1 MASVC
6 LFLKDKQTEFSEL
19 VLQMVIKQTQIWV
32 LMAIL
37 VTGIACTDKK
47 VEMSSPALSEYFPL
61 TVGKYITYRVDSTVL
76 TQFGRDTTVRS
87 YRARDMVDAEIQDG
101 IGRKS
106 YRIIRSMTNLAGTNP
121 YVPAYTFEA
130 TPENTDWVE
139 YKENNLRF
147 MKLRFPIIEGF
158 QWKGNSFIDAVSL
171 NSPVR
176 YLAGWE
182 YQYQDIGQ
190 PFTVNGK
197 TYPNTLTILQRDEV
211 VPEGPFNP
219 QFFKQYDYSVE
230 VYALGIGL
238 IYKNLDHKVWQP
250 PTPPPDSRP
259 GYWEDGSF
267 RIVLSA
273 IDNN

>member
-1 MASVC
+1 MPIKKLLKG
-6 LFLKDKQTEFSEL
+6 LFAFTLLLAVGCTE
-19 VLQMVIKQTQIWV
+19 KT
-32 LMAIL
+32 
-37 VTGIACTDKK
+37 
-47 VEMSSPALSEYFPL
+47 VEMTSPPLSEYFPL
-61 TVGKYITYRVDSTVL
+61 TVGKYITYRLDSTAL
-76 TQFGRDTTVRS
+76 TQFGRDTVVRS
-87 YRARDMVDAEIQDG
+87 YRARDLVDAEIVDG
-101 IGRKS
+101 TGRKS
-106 YRIIRSMTNLAGTNP
+106 FRIIRSMTNLAGTNP

-130 TPENTDWVE
+130 TPESVDWIE

-158 QWKGNSFIDAVSL
+158 QWKGNSFIDASSL

-182 YQYQDIGQ
+182 YQYQDIGK

-219 QFFKQYDYSVE
+219 QFFKQYDYSIE
-230 VYALGIGL
+230 VYAQGIGL

-267 RIVLSA
+267 RIILSA
-273 IDNN
+273 LDNN